1 MPSADPRVLAR
12 RALALFVRPVA
23 RRAGLTSALSLV
35 VAVAAAA
42 EPLVLRHLVDFLAA
56 LGGQAPRAAAAG
68 FAPAGLRP
76 DVFRGLVT
84 GVGAVALVIALRTL
98 GQSRVTVGVWKVR
111 LGIEFQLRSQVAAKL
126 SVLSGRTQA
135 EIGTGGLRY
144 AVEASAPQTA
154 VAFTDVVYRLAPTL
168 VYVMGA
174 AWGMMQLERSI
185 ATAVLC
191 LVPLPAAVAAV
202 ASRHQTARA
211 RAHHSFWTGLWSWY
225 DEVLHGMGT
234 VRAFANERA
243 EERRFVRRTRWAFR
257 SISRGV
263 HLDAQVTAAAGLSEL
278 AARVVVL
285 AYGGLLVARGELSV
299 GALLA
304 LWGYVGGV
312 FSPVG
317 LLVEVW
323 PTLRRA
329 RVALDAVFRV
339 LDAEDEAPDVP
350 GAVEAPAL
358 GGRVTFE
365 DVSFAYEGAGKAG
378 RRALDGL
385 SVDIAPGTTVAL
397 VGPSGSGKST
407 VLRLLQRVH
416 QPTAGRVLLDGHDLR
431 DLKAAS
437 VRRQFGVVPQD
448 VVLFNDSVAAN
459 IAYGRPSASR
469 AEVEAAARAANAHEF
484 IMGLGGY
491 EHRVGEGG
499 RGLSGGQRQR
509 IAIARAFLV
518 NPAVLLLDEATA
530 ALDTESERQVQDALR
545 NLRAGRT
552 TLVVAHRL
560 NTIRDADR
568 ILVVRDGRVVGDGTH
583 EALLASCPTY
593 QALVR
598 EQMGGDA
605 GDVATP
611 AVAPHAAAPLQL
623 AA

>member
-1 MPSADPRVLAR
+1 MSTVTPLGAAR

-23 RRAGLTSALSLV
+23 RRAGLTFAGALA

-42 EPLVLRHLVDFLAA
+42 EPMVLRRLVDFLAA
-56 LGGQAPRAAAAG
+56 VGPGSAAAAG
-68 FAPAGLRP
+68 ALPSAQ
-76 DVFRGLVT
+76 VTRGLEAW
-84 GVGAVALVIALRTL
+84 VGAVALVIALRTL
-98 GQSRVTVGVWKVR
+98 GHARVTVGVWKVR
-111 LGIEFQLRSQVAAKL
+111 LGIEYQLRSRVAAKF

-144 AVEASAPQTA
+144 AIESSAPQA
-154 VAFTDVVYRLAPTL
+154 AAAFSDVAYRLVPTL
-168 VYVMGA
+168 VYVAGA
-174 AWGMMQLERSI
+174 AWGMIQLEGTI
-185 ATAVLC
+185 AAAVLC
-191 LVPLPAAVAAV
+191 LVPIPAGVAAL
-202 ASRHQTARA
+202 ATRHQTARA
-211 RAHHSFWTGLWSWY
+211 RAQHSFWTGLWAWY

-243 EERRFVRRTRWAFR
+243 EERRFMRRTRWVFA
-257 SISRGV
+257 SISKGV

-285 AYGGLLVARGELSV
+285 GYGGLLVARGELTI

-312 FSPVG
+312 FAPVG

-329 RVALDAVFRV
+329 GVALDAVFRV
-339 LDAEDEAPDVP
+339 LDAEEEAPDLP
-350 GAVEAPAL
+350 GAAPAPAL
-358 GGRVTFE
+358 SGRVTFE
-365 DVSFAYEGAGKAG
+365 GVRFGYDERAAARGG
-378 RRALDGL
+378 RPALDGL
-385 SVDIAPGTTVAL
+385 TVDIAPGQTVAL

-407 VLRLLQRVH
+407 VLRLVQRVH

-431 DLKAAS
+431 GLEAAS
-437 VRRQFGVVPQD
+437 VRRQLGVVPQE
-448 VVLFNDSVAAN
+448 VVLFAGSVAAN
-459 IAYGRPSASR
+459 IAYGRPSATR
-469 AEVEAAARAANAHEF
+469 EEVEAAARAANAHDF
-484 IMGLGGY
+484 IAALPGGY
-491 EHRVGEGG
+491 EHRVAEGG

-518 NPAVLLLDEATA
+518 DPAVLLLDEATA
-530 ALDTESERQVQDALR
+530 ALDTESERQVQEALKA
-545 NLRAGRT
+545 LRAGRT

-568 ILVVRDGRVVGDGTH
+568 ILVLRDGRVVGDGPHDDLVRT
-583 EALLASCPTY
+583 CPTY

-598 EQMGGDA
+598 EQMGA
-605 GDVATP
+605 GAVP
-611 AVAPHAAAPLQL
+611 ALGL